1 MGRFLCLLLT
11 GCSGLVGHLNCSPH
25 ARLLSKPPPLPP
37 FRCPHRCLPAGSNVT
52 VTIQNRYNTYE
63 FGGSKSVL
71 LTTNSWVGGRNNFLG
86 AAYITV
92 GGLCFLTALAF
103 FLAYNAGGCR
113 RGGVLRCGFHLWP
126 GGSIS

>member
-1 MGRFLCLLLT
+1 M
-11 GCSGLVGHLNCSPH
+11 
-25 ARLLSKPPPLPP
+25 
-37 FRCPHRCLPAGSNVT
+37 
-52 VTIQNRYNTYE
+52 TIQNRYNTYE
-63 FGGSKSVL
+63 YGGSKSVL

-113 RGGVLRCGFHLWP
+113 RGGVCAAGFICGQ
-126 GGSIS
+126 GDQSAKYGSARRQTK